1 MKFLA
6 YGCLAVASIFLAGC
20 AADHEDAYLAP
31 VNLQPSGPA
40 QLGSGRYLYQFE
52 LRDAAYALEPNRP
65 FALSTQNMRGHGL
78 PFVADVKKVY
88 QGVTDA
94 QGRTPVIALPF
105 RVKPANWRLRERF
118 GSGPN
123 GEDFH
128 LTGPKGKKGL
138 SGMDYVLVVCSKPP
152 RHYQGV
158 SNAQGYTAY
167 VATERAEQVLVYVD
181 GDDDD
186 LDAKARDGC
195 EAEKGA

>member
-1 MKFLA
+1 MA
-6 YGCLAVASIFLAGC
+6 LAGC
-20 AADHEDAYLAP
+20 AADRGGSYLAP

-52 LRDAAYALEPNRP
+52 LRDARHALEPNKP

-78 PFVADVKKVY
+78 PFVADAKKVY

-94 QGRTPVIALPF
+94 QGRTPIIALPF

-128 LTGPKGKKGL
+128 LTDPKGKHGL
-138 SGMDYVLVVCSKPP
+138 PGMGYVLVVCSKPP
-152 RHYQGV
+152 RHYEGV

-167 VATERAEQVLVYVD
+167 VATEQAEQVLVYVD
-181 GDDDD
+181 GGDEDI
-186 LDAKARDGC
+186 DARVKDGC
-195 EAEKGA
+195 GADKGS